1 MKSFRLILTLIDV
14 WGSLQN
20 IWCLK
25 KTHNYLCIFLL
36 HLWFYN
42 KICIYKIYF
51 ISIKQILHVMVTF
64 KRLLF
69 QNTPLHP
76 SSSWCSSRSNLLS
89 TLESISLRV
98 LHLVEKCMGSPAQ
111 YYNMKTFQYFHLIPT
126 YETIYDALRKNKL
139 RVYGL

>member
-1 MKSFRLILTLIDV
+1 MKSFRLILALTDV

-20 IWCLK
+20 IGVSKRRIIMFVCFYYISDSDSK
-25 KTHNYLCIFLL
+25 MYISQINIFHQYKTNFTRYS
-36 HLWFYN
+36 
-42 KICIYKIYF
+42 KI
-51 ISIKQILHVMVTF
+51 SNDTF
-64 KRLLF
+64 SK
-69 QNTPLHP
+69 HP
-76 SSSWCSSRSNLLS
+76 STSSSWCSSRSNLLS